1 MELIARKKCP
11 VQEAKHYGNVMKS
24 RLLSKEFLPTSIYIL
39 IALLIRVRAKQQFKN
54 LDNYQWEKDT
64 SSR

>member
-11 VQEAKHYGNVMKS
+11 IQEAKNYGNVMKS
-24 RLLSKEFLPTSIYIL
+24 RLFSKDFLPTSIYIL
-39 IALLIRVRAKQQFKN
+39 IALVIRVSAKKQFKN
-54 LDNYQWEKDT
+54 LSSYQWEKDT

>member
-11 VQEAKHYGNVMKS
+11 VLEKKHYGNVMKK
-24 RLLSKEFLPTSIYIL
+24 RLMSKEFFQTTVYIL
-39 IALLIRVRAKQQFKN
+39 IALIIRLRAKYQFNKIA
-54 LDNYQWEKDT
+54 DYQWEKDT